1 MISIKIKDPLF
12 TYRARLVNIFD
23 FNPKKLSIEKVCAI
37 NDEKEYIYYIKY
49 GGDPFY
55 LVIDDLKGYFK
66 YFKEKDTTELSSL
79 EHRKELEFIIKDQKQ
94 AKIYNQI
101 WNKIKELIN
110 SVDGVNF
117 GFSDYFRDHGVI
129 IFDTDDTLPLDDTV
143 TIYSITIIIRSVY
156 RDYYDRF
163 YPQIHLENCIYKK
176 MLEYDKIDISEGI
189 DIKKCKETSRE
200 CNLCK
205 FYYFLDQSF
214 NYGPYLCNGCYDM
227 SLKAVSIKNLTIINH
242 NENHYR
248 VNFAFIS
255 KKDVYN
261 LIKNATIIDKKGTL

>member
-12 TYRARLVNIFD
+12 AYRAQLVNILD

-66 YFKEKDTTELSSL
+66 YSKEKDTTELSSL

-117 GFSDYFRDHGVI
+117 GFSYYFRDHGII

-143 TIYSITIIIRSVY
+143 SIYSITIIIRS
-156 RDYYDRF
+156 
-163 YPQIHLENCIYKK
+163 YPQIHLANCIYKT
-176 MLEYDKIDISEGI
+176 
-189 DIKKCKETSRE
+189 C
-200 CNLCK
+200 
-205 FYYFLDQSF
+205 
-214 NYGPYLCNGCYDM
+214 
-227 SLKAVSIKNLTIINH
+227 
-242 NENHYR
+242 
-248 VNFAFIS
+248 
-255 KKDVYN
+255 
-261 LIKNATIIDKKGTL
+261 

>member
-12 TYRARLVNIFD
+12 IYRARLVNILD
-23 FNPKKLSIEKVCAI
+23 FNPKKLRIEKVCAI

-66 YFKEKDTTELSSL
+66 YSKEKDTTELRSL
-79 EHRKELEFIIKDQKQ
+79 ENRKELEFIIEDQKQ

-117 GFSDYFRDHGVI
+117 GFSDYFRDHGII

-143 TIYSITIIIRSVY
+143 SIYSITIIIRSVY

-163 YPQIHLENCIYKK
+163 YPQIHLANCIYKT
-176 MLEYDKIDISEGI
+176 
-189 DIKKCKETSRE
+189 C
-200 CNLCK
+200 
-205 FYYFLDQSF
+205 
-214 NYGPYLCNGCYDM
+214 
-227 SLKAVSIKNLTIINH
+227 
-242 NENHYR
+242 
-248 VNFAFIS
+248 
-255 KKDVYN
+255 
-261 LIKNATIIDKKGTL
+261 